1 MSIGIG
7 NLLTLLGLG
16 ILATYLS
23 LRRGVKSPLSLWL
36 VLLFAPLSIVGWE
49 ILIHR
54 PLPQFLAISSYLICA
69 WLYFNLTRPPI
80 TALDVAYAEVL
91 EAAIA
96 TDTSSRPSLP
106 SPLTKDEQ
114 TILKN
119 CFPLSVFYL
128 QAIKYCD
135 QAIICEGQLRHQPQT
150 KSGEMPTEAAY
161 RLVSQNVQQKFGD
174 RFLLLLQTRNPQ
186 TQDRQDRD
194 DEIDNRGSRDTSYY
208 FALIP
213 RTCLANLADVSNQ
226 GIKSGSKSR
235 RMATLPIILILVTAL
250 TTFLAGTPAILSPIT
265 GQFDLASAI
274 ALVIPSAQAGIPY
287 LAGAVTIFLFREFVR
302 NRVARH
308 YHLHLSLPYFI
319 PFVGSFG
326 CLGTLN
332 LPQGAMPNRRA
343 LFDLAI
349 APSIAGL
356 GLSMALFIWGILQ
369 SPSVALVAT
378 TPSSFLTANLLPFDL
393 RSSML
398 MAVVAQ
404 AVTWGRFSSGAVDL
418 HPLGLA
424 GCLGIAISAIGLM
437 PLGGLEGGHLIHAM
451 FGVHRVAT
459 IGKISRLLLLALS
472 LIARSWL
479 CSFALVLF
487 LVNSYKQPVLDEA
500 TELPNWRDVLGFLV
514 LGTMLLAIA
523 PVPKFLMPLLGIT

>member
-1 MSIGIG
+1 MSIGVG

-23 LRRGVKSPLSLWL
+23 LKRGVKSPLSLWL

-54 PLPQFLAISSYLICA
+54 PLPHFLAISTYLICA
-69 WLYFNLTRPPI
+69 WLYFKLTRPPLA
-80 TALDVAYAEVL
+80 ALDVAYAEVL

-96 TDTSSRPSLP
+96 TDISSRPSLP
-106 SPLTKDEQ
+106 SPLTKDEEAM
-114 TILKN
+114 LKN

-135 QAIICEGQLRHQPQT
+135 LAIVCEGQLRYQPQK
-150 KSGEMPTEAAY
+150 KSREMSTEAAY

-174 RFLLLLQTRNPQ
+174 RFLLLLQARDSQ
-186 TQDRQDRD
+186 TQDRDP
-194 DEIDNRGSRDTSYY
+194 EIDTRDRDTSYF

-213 RTCLANLADVSNQ
+213 RTCLANSSVSSQ
-226 GIKSGSKSR
+226 GNKSGNKSR
-235 RMATLPIILILVTAL
+235 IAALPIILILATAL
-250 TTFLAGTPAILSPIT
+250 TTFLAGTPAPTTPIT
-265 GQFDLASAI
+265 GQFDLAIAI
-274 ALVIPSAQAGIPY
+274 ALAITSMQAGLPY
-287 LAGAVTIFLFREFVR
+287 LAGAVTIFLCREFVR
-302 NRVARH
+302 HRVARR
-308 YHLHLSLPYFI
+308 YQIPLSLPYFI

-332 LPQGAMPNRRA
+332 CPQGAIPHRRA

-349 APSIAGL
+349 LPSIAGF
-356 GLSMALFIWGILQ
+356 GLSLGLFIWGILQ
-369 SPSVALVAT
+369 SHSVALVAT

-424 GCLGIAISAIGLM
+424 GCLGIAISAIGLI
-437 PLGGLEGGHLIHAM
+437 PLGGLEGGHLVHAM
-451 FGVHRVAT
+451 FGVRRVAT
-459 IGKISRLLLLALS
+459 IGKVSRLLLLALS

-500 TELPNWRDVLGFLV
+500 TELSNWRDGLGFLV
-514 LGTMLLAIA
+514 LGVMLLAIA
-523 PVPKFLMPLLGIT
+523 PVPKFLMPLLGIS

>member
-96 TDTSSRPSLP
+96 TDISSRTSLA
-106 SPLTKDEQ
+106 SPLSKDEQ
-114 TILKN
+114 AILKN

-135 QAIICEGQLRHQPQT
+135 QAIICEGQLRHQSQH

-186 TQDRQDRD
+186 AQNRQDRD

-213 RTCLANLADVSNQ
+213 RTCLANADVSNQ

-235 RMATLPIILILVTAL
+235 RIAALPIILILVTVL
-250 TTFLAGTPAILSPIT
+250 TTFLAGTPSILSPIT

-274 ALVIPSAQAGIPY
+274 ALAIASIQAGIPY
-287 LAGAVTIFLFREFVR
+287 LAGAVSIFLCREFVR

-308 YHLHLSLPYFI
+308 YQLHLSLPHFI

-332 LPQGAMPNRRA
+332 WPQGAIPHRRA

-356 GLSMALFIWGILQ
+356 GLSIALFIWGILQ
-369 SPSVALVAT
+369 SPSVALLAT

-404 AVTWGRFSSGAVDL
+404 AFTWGRFNSGAVDL

-451 FGVHRVAT
+451 FGVGRVAT

-500 TELPNWRDVLGFLV
+500 TELPNWRDVLGFLL
-514 LGTMLLAIA
+514 LGMMLLAIA
-523 PVPKFLMPLLGIT
+523 PVPKFLMPLLGIS

>member
-1 MSIGIG
+1 MSIGVG
-7 NLLTLLGLG
+7 NLLTLVGLG

-36 VLLFAPLSIVGWE
+36 VLLFAPMSIVGWE

-54 PLPQFLAISSYLICA
+54 PLPQFLAISTYLICA

-80 TALDVAYAEVL
+80 SALDVAYAEVL

-96 TDTSSRPSLP
+96 TDISSRPSLP
-106 SPLTKDEQ
+106 SPLTKDEEA
-114 TILKN
+114 ILKN

-128 QAIKYCD
+128 QAIKYYD
-135 QAIICEGQLRHQPQT
+135 RAIVCEGQLRSQTQT
-150 KSGEMPTEAAY
+150 KSSEMPTEIAY

-174 RFLLLLQTRNPQ
+174 RFLLLLQTRDVQAP
-186 TQDRQDRD
+186 DRD
-194 DEIDNRGSRDTSYY
+194 AETDGDTKDISYY

-213 RTCLANLADVSNQ
+213 RTCLANVSNASNQ
-226 GIKSGSKSR
+226 GSKLGSKSKI
-235 RMATLPIILILVTAL
+235 ATLPIILILATAL
-250 TTFLAGTPAILSPIT
+250 TTVLAGTPTIPSTIA
-265 GQFDLASAI
+265 GQFDLEIAI
-274 ALVIPSAQAGIPY
+274 ANAITSLQAGIPY
-287 LAGAVTIFLFREFVR
+287 LAGAIAIFLCRELVR
-302 NRVARH
+302 DRVARH
-308 YHLHLSLPYFI
+308 YQLHLSLPYFI

-332 LPQGAMPNRRA
+332 LPQGTIPHRRA

-349 APSIAGL
+349 APIIAGL
-356 GLSMALFIWGILQ
+356 GLSLALFIWGILQ
-369 SPSVALVAT
+369 SPAVALVAT

-398 MAVVAQ
+398 MAIVAQ
-404 AVTWGRFSSGAVDL
+404 AVTWGRFSSGAVDM

-451 FGVHRVAT
+451 FGVRRVAT
-459 IGKISRLLLLALS
+459 IGKVARLLLLALS

-500 TELPNWRDVLGFLV
+500 TELPNWRDALGFSL
-514 LGTMLLAIA
+514 LGMMLLVIA
-523 PVPKFLMPLLGIT
+523 PVPKFLMPLLGIG

>member
-1 MSIGIG
+1 MSIGVG

-16 ILATYLS
+16 ILASYLS

-36 VLLFAPLSIVGWE
+36 VLLFAPVSIVGWE

-54 PLPQFLAISSYLICA
+54 PLPHFLAISSYLICA

-80 TALDVAYAEVL
+80 SALDVAYAEVL

-96 TDTSSRPSLP
+96 TDISSKPSLA
-106 SPLTKDEQ
+106 STLTKDEEA
-114 TILKN
+114 TLKN

-135 QAIICEGQLRHQPQT
+135 LSIVCEGQLRYSPQK

-161 RLVSQNVQQKFGD
+161 RIVSQNVQQKFGD
-174 RFLLLLQTRNPQ
+174 RFLLLLQA
-186 TQDRQDRD
+186 RD
-194 DEIDNRGSRDTSYY
+194 VRAEDGDAESAPKKDTNYF

-213 RTCLANLADVSNQ
+213 RTCLANLADGSNQ
-226 GIKSGSKSR
+226 VNKLGQSR
-235 RMATLPIILILVTAL
+235 MSALPIILILATAL
-250 TTFLAGTPAILSPIT
+250 TTFLAGTPAVISPIN
-265 GQFDLASAI
+265 GQFDLATAI
-274 ALVIPSAQAGIPY
+274 AKTIPSVHAGVPY
-287 LAGAVTIFLFREFVR
+287 LAGAVTIFLCREFVR
-302 NRVARH
+302 RRVARR
-308 YHLHLSLPYFI
+308 YKLHLSLPHFI

-326 CLGTLN
+326 CVGTIN
-332 LPQGAMPNRRA
+332 WPQGSIPHRRA

-356 GLSMALFIWGILQ
+356 VFSLSLFIWGILQ
-369 SPSVALVAT
+369 SPSVALLAT

-393 RSSML
+393 RSSVL
-398 MAVVAQ
+398 MAFVAQ

-437 PLGGLEGGHLIHAM
+437 PLGGLEGGNLIHAM
-451 FGVHRVAT
+451 FGVRRVAT

-500 TELPNWRDVLGFLV
+500 TELPNWCDGLGFLI

-523 PVPKFLMPLLGIT
+523 PVPKFLMPLIGIA

>member
-1 MSIGIG
+1 MSIGVG

-54 PLPQFLAISSYLICA
+54 PLPHFLAISSYLICA
-69 WLYFNLTRPPI
+69 WLYFKLTRPPI
-80 TALDVAYAEVL
+80 STLDVAYAEVL

-96 TDTSSRPSLP
+96 TDISSRPSLP
-106 SPLTKDEQ
+106 SPLTQDEEAM
-114 TILKN
+114 LKN

-128 QAIKYCD
+128 QSIKYYD
-135 QAIICEGQLRHQPQT
+135 LSIVCEGQLRYQT
-150 KSGEMPTEAAY
+150 QKKSREMSTEAAY

-174 RFLLLLQTRNPQ
+174 RFLLLLQARDPQ
-186 TQDRQDRD
+186 TQDRDT
-194 DEIDNRGSRDTSYY
+194 EIDTRGTRDSSYF

-213 RTCLANLADVSNQ
+213 RTCLVNLAELSNQ
-226 GIKSGSKSR
+226 GSKSR
-235 RMATLPIILILVTAL
+235 RRIAALPIILILATAL
-250 TTFLAGTPAILSPIT
+250 TTFLAGTPSILSPIT
-265 GQFDLASAI
+265 GQFDLTIAI
-274 ALVIPSAQAGIPY
+274 ANAIPSVQAGIPY
-287 LAGAVTIFLFREFVR
+287 LAGAITIFLCREFVR
-302 NRVARH
+302 NRVARR
-308 YHLHLSLPYFI
+308 YQIPLSIPYFI

-332 LPQGAMPNRRA
+332 CPQGAIPHRRA

-349 APSIAGL
+349 APSIAGFC
-356 GLSMALFIWGILQ
+356 LSLCLFIWGILQ
-369 SPSVALVAT
+369 SHAVALVAT
-378 TPSSFLTANLLPFDL
+378 SPSSFLTTNLLPFDL

-398 MAVVAQ
+398 MALVAQ

-424 GCLGIAISAIGLM
+424 GCLGIAVSAIGLM
-437 PLGGLEGGHLIHAM
+437 PLGGLEGGHLVHAM
-451 FGVHRVAT
+451 FGVRRVAT

-487 LVNSYKQPVLDEA
+487 LVNSHKQPVLDEA
-500 TELPNWRDVLGFLV
+500 TELSNWRDGLGFLV
-514 LGTMLLAIA
+514 LGMMILAIA
-523 PVPKFLMPLLGIT
+523 PVPKFLMPLLGIS

>member
-1 MSIGIG
+1 
-7 NLLTLLGLG
+7 
-16 ILATYLS
+16 
-23 LRRGVKSPLSLWL
+23 
-36 VLLFAPLSIVGWE
+36 VGWE

-54 PLPQFLAISSYLICA
+54 PLPHFLAISSYLICA

-91 EAAIA
+91 EAVNT
-96 TDTSSRPSLP
+96 TDISSRPSLP
-106 SPLTKDEQ
+106 STLTKDEEA
-114 TILKN
+114 ILKN

-128 QAIKYCD
+128 QTIKYCE
-135 QAIICEGQLRHQPQT
+135 QAIICEGQLRYQPQK
-150 KSGEMPTEAAY
+150 KSGEMSTEAAY
-161 RLVSQNVQQKFGD
+161 RIVSQNVQQKFGD
-174 RFLLLLQTRNPQ
+174 RFLLLLQQRPPQAQDQDQETDTRASN
-186 TQDRQDRD
+186 
-194 DEIDNRGSRDTSYY
+194 YY

-213 RTCLANLADVSNQ
+213 RTCLAPLAPSANGANQ
-226 GIKSGSKSR
+226 GKSQI
-235 RMATLPIILILVTAL
+235 AALPIILILATAL
-250 TTFLAGTPAILSPIT
+250 TTFLAGTPAALSPMT
-265 GQFDLASAI
+265 GQFDLATAI
-274 ALVIPSAQAGIPY
+274 ALVMPSVQAGIPY
-287 LAGAVTIFLFREFVR
+287 LAGAVTIFLCREFVR

-308 YHLHLSLPYFI
+308 YKLRLSLPHFI

-326 CLGTLN
+326 CLGTIN
-332 LPQGAMPNRRA
+332 WPQGSIQHRRA

-356 GLSMALFIWGILQ
+356 GLSLALFIWGILQ
-369 SPSVALVAT
+369 SPAVALVAT
-378 TPSSFLTANLLPFDL
+378 APSSFLTANLLPFDL
-393 RSSML
+393 RSSIL
-398 MAVVAQ
+398 MAFVAQ
-404 AVTWGRFSSGAVDL
+404 VVTWGRFSSGAVDM

-437 PLGGLEGGHLIHAM
+437 PLGGLEGGHLVHAM
-451 FGVHRVAT
+451 FGVRRVAT

-514 LGTMLLAIA
+514 LGMMLLVIA
-523 PVPKFLMPLLGIT
+523 PVPKFLMPLLGIG

>member
-1 MSIGIG
+1 MSIGVG

-54 PLPQFLAISSYLICA
+54 PLPHFLAISSYFICA
-69 WLYFNLTRPPI
+69 WLYFKLTRPQI
-80 TALDVAYAEVL
+80 SALDVAYAEVL
-91 EAAIA
+91 GAAID
-96 TDTSSRPSLP
+96 TDISTRPSLE
-106 SPLTKDEQ
+106 SPLTKDEEAM
-114 TILKN
+114 LKN

-128 QAIKYCD
+128 QTIKYYD
-135 QAIICEGQLRHQPQT
+135 LSIVCEGQLRYQPQK
-150 KSGEMPTEAAY
+150 KSRETSTEAVY
-161 RLVSQNVQQKFGD
+161 RIVSHNVQQKFGD
-174 RFLLLLQTRNPQ
+174 RFLPLLQERHQQVQGRDPEFDTR
-186 TQDRQDRD
+186 DVR
-194 DEIDNRGSRDTSYY
+194 ESSYF

-213 RTCLANLADVSNQ
+213 RTCLTNLAD
-226 GIKSGSKSR
+226 GSSLATKPR
-235 RMATLPIILILVTAL
+235 RRIAALPIILILATAL
-250 TTFLAGTPAILSPIT
+250 TTFLAGTPSILSPIT
-265 GQFDLASAI
+265 RQFDLASAI
-274 ALVIPSAQAGIPY
+274 ALAIPSVQVGIPY
-287 LAGAVTIFLFREFVR
+287 LVGAITIFLCREFVR
-302 NRVARH
+302 TRVARR
-308 YHLHLSLPYFI
+308 YKLHLSLPHFI
-319 PFVGSFG
+319 PFFGSFG

-332 LPQGAMPNRRA
+332 WPQGAVPHRKA

-356 GLSMALFIWGILQ
+356 CLSLSLFIWGILQ

-437 PLGGLEGGHLIHAM
+437 PLGGLEGGHLVHAM
-451 FGVHRVAT
+451 FGVRRVAT
-459 IGKISRLLLLALS
+459 IGKISRLLLLAIS

-500 TELPNWRDVLGFLV
+500 TELSNWRDGLGFLLLGMMV
-514 LGTMLLAIA
+514 LSIS
-523 PVPKFLMPLLGIT
+523 PVPKFLMPLLGIS